1 MHREI
6 SNVMFFHFSVQ
17 SSLESLRFFGDNG
30 TFVSETLHHSPFTS
44 HPTSLIP
51 HPKPLPSNCFPFRES
66 NFQMGFQTEVRK
78 KEKLLLEVVFHLRDF
93 SDNLSSLRRKKMA
106 EVKGLTIHLKT
117 SIELGV
123 NLIWFI
129 CTLELYSTGYLLVLF
144 IHYPLNMNLL

>member
-1 MHREI
+1 
-6 SNVMFFHFSVQ
+6 
-17 SSLESLRFFGDNG
+17 
-30 TFVSETLHHSPFTS
+30 
-44 HPTSLIP
+44 
-51 HPKPLPSNCFPFRES
+51 
-66 NFQMGFQTEVRK
+66 
-78 KEKLLLEVVFHLRDF
+78 
-93 SDNLSSLRRKKMA
+93 MA